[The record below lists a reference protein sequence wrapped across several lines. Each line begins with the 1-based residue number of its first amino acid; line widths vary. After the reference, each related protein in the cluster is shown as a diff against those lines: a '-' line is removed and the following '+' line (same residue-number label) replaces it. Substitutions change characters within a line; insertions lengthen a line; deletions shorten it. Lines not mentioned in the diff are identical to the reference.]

1 MDYSTVSAASE
12 IWLYGSWARGDTDPV
27 SDIDVLVAGE
37 LKEQA
42 LVHVPYPHEQLSI
55 VRYDWRELEHM
66 AVYGSLF
73 LHHVRLEGRP
83 LVSAAES
90 RLSALLETLPRYER
104 ADRELA
110 SFVTVLD
117 DVERALVGDHS
128 PAFELSVI
136 ATALRHACILG
147 CYAIGRPTFGRES
160 AFRTF
165 LGETGFDELIPP
177 SQLLYRFRL
186 YEDGR
191 APAPFEASTEDV
203 RSWLEKARQVL
214 GVVEECLDP
223 HQ

>member
-1 MDYSTVSAASE
+1 MDYSAMSVTSE
-12 IWLYGSWARGDTDPV
+12 IWLYGSRARGDTDPA

-37 LKEQA
+37 LEEQA
-42 LVHVPYPHEQLSI
+42 LVHVPYPREQLSI
-55 VRYDWRELEHM
+55 VRYDWHELEHM

-73 LHHVRLEGRP
+73 LHHVKLEGRP
-83 LVSAAES
+83 LVSAPES
-90 RLSALLETLPRYER
+90 RLFALLDSLPRYER

-117 DVERALVGDHS
+117 DVEHSLYGDHS

-160 AFRTF
+160 AFRIF
-165 LGETGFDELIPP
+165 LGQAGLKELIP
-177 SQLLYRFRL
+177 QAQRLYMFRL
-186 YEDGR
+186 YEDHR

-203 RSWLEKARQVL
+203 RSWLGRARQVI
-214 GVVEECLDP
+214 GVVEGCLDARG
-223 HQ
+223 